1 MAAGTSRGRD
11 PSPAVADQG
20 NHTTSLVILG
30 AGYCWKM
37 VAMTRTEGFV
47 NGNEKVK
54 IRLSLEGR
62 VFPRAPARKNESYA
76 ASAFQELRQPGFLGS
91 IEDDG

>member
-1 MAAGTSRGRD
+1 VAVGTSRGRD

-37 VAMTRTEGFV
+37 VAMTRAEGFV
-47 NGNEKVK
+47 NSSEKVK

-62 VFPRAPARKNESYA
+62 VFPRAPARKNESCA
-76 ASAFQELRQPGFLGS
+76 AS
-91 IEDDG
+91 